1 MCNPAA
7 FAIVGAGMQASST
20 LSAGI
25 TAKGNANLQ
34 AADLE
39 YQAAVER
46 DNAQQDAQQ
55 IRRAGRQALGETV
68 TAIAASGV
76 KLGQGSAADAE
87 RQVMQDTFTDERL
100 ALLRGDQAGRQ
111 LQARADMTR
120 RAGRDA
126 MRAAWINTAT
136 SLMSSYGNYQKA
148 SGTSFN
154 AKGWDARGFNGT
166 NDRSVISTGS
176 GIDWWARNGRGGD

>member
-1 MCNPAA
+1 MCNPLA
-7 FAIVGAGMQASST
+7 FAIAGAGMQASST

-46 DNAQQDAQQ
+46 DNAQQQAEAF
-55 IRRAGRQALGETV
+55 RREGQRARGQTV

-76 KLGQGSAADAE
+76 KLGDGSAADAE
-87 RQVMQDTFTDERL
+87 RQVMQDSYTDERM

-111 LQARADMTR
+111 LVTRAQMTR

-126 MRAAWINTAT
+126 MRAAWLNTAT
-136 SLMSSYGNYQKA
+136 SLMSSYGNYAKA

-154 AKGWDARGFNGT
+154 AKGWDAGGFNGT
-166 NDRSVISTGS
+166 NDRGFFSTGS
-176 GIDWWARNGRGGD
+176 NADWWARNGRGGD